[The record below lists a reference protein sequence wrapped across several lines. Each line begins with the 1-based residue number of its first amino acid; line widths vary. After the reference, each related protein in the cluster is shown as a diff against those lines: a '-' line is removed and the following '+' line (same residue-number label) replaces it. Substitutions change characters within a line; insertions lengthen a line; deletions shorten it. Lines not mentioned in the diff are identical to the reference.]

1 MGGEIKTRID
11 ITRSML
17 ATLRGLLSMIMSPI
31 ICSTDGFEK
40 NALPTDI
47 CVEQLIEN
55 YPPWGWLA
63 SFGNATSNI

>member
-17 ATLRGLLSMIMSPI
+17 ATLRGLLMSPI
-31 ICSTDGFEK
+31 ICSTDDSEK